1 MSHEPA
7 GHEMETVMGARFR
20 SPGARTLGVRDDRSV
35 TRVVLM
41 GTVLAGVVLTG
52 CSATNAATGRSSAR
66 SGGVSTS
73 VVSGAMPGMSM
84 GPGQSMPGMSASGA
98 SASGLSASGVSAAGQ
113 SAALASAAGKPTAT
127 ALMVCSNDIKDK
139 VKEVLALTA
148 RPEASSSFAN
158 EIYTCT
164 YKLAIGPLVLSV
176 QHSPNKAAAG
186 GYFDGLRSKLGQTST
201 LDGLGEKAFG
211 TPTGVAVVLKDD
223 ETLMVDATGV
233 PAVFGSNQQK
243 RTDLANEI
251 ASDVLGCW
259 TGGE

>member
-1 MSHEPA
+1 
-7 GHEMETVMGARFR
+7 MGARFR

-113 SAALASAAGKPTAT
+113 SAAGKPTAT